1 MAEIT
6 HRRLTNEKTKARRS
20 SFSRLY
26 SKEGPVSQTS
36 EPVGSFPFTLSEK
49 AVPKKKSLQ
58 APFSEIENVVN
69 TEIRGAQLRLQL
81 NKTYT

>member
-1 MAEIT
+1 MRK
-6 HRRLTNEKTKARRS
+6 RRLGEV
-20 SFSRLY
+20 
-26 SKEGPVSQTS
+26 VSQGYTAKKSQYLVYQTS

-58 APFSEIENVVN
+58 APFSEIENVVT